1 MYKHEKDNESAEMYL
16 ETILRLKEKN
26 KIVKAIDVS
35 EEMNFS
41 RASVS
46 RALSLLR
53 ERGLINVDDANGNLL
68 FTEAGEEYAQK
79 IYHRHCIL
87 MSFFES
93 IGVEEKFA
101 EDDACKIEH
110 IISDETFKVI
120 ENIVK
125 NNK

>member
-16 ETILRLKEKN
+16 ETILRLKEKSD
-26 KIVKAIDVS
+26 IVKAIDVS

-53 ERGLINVDDANGNLL
+53 ERGLINVDDENGNLL
-68 FTEAGEEYAQK
+68 FTEAGKEYANK

-93 IGVEEKFA
+93 IVVEEKYA

-120 ENIVK
+120 ENIV
-125 NNK
+125 NNKK